1 MAALVVKPHAITQ
14 VRLTVGPPSHWRC
27 GRTLGSLMALS
38 CLALLPAL
46 GMGTWR
52 YGLDAARVVALAGAM
67 AVISEILLEML
78 AGREV
83 DVDNGTALFHGLL
96 LAMLLPAT
104 APWWLVAAGSFCTI
118 ALGRTVFGGFGSNP
132 FCPPLIGWAVC
143 EVSWPKYMDLD
154 LMLAH
159 WPTPDPLAQLKYLGT
174 GAIDHLPLTDLF
186 LGNQLGAI
194 GASQGIALLAGGLF
208 LIASRRLR
216 PHIPLAFLAG
226 VAAMAALFHWLD
238 PLTQAGP
245 LFHLCTGSVLLGA
258 FFLAPD
264 PGSSPSGH
272 RAMILYGFLAG
283 VLVLVIRQWGI
294 YPDGVPFAILLANLL
309 APLLDRV
316 RPKFFGG
323 RRHA

>member
-14 VRLTVGPPSHWRC
+14 IRLTVGPPSHWRC

-46 GMGTWR
+46 GMGVWR
-52 YGLDAARVVALAGAM
+52 YGLDAARVAALAGAV
-67 AVISEILLEML
+67 AVISEILLEKL

-104 APWWLVAAGSFCTI
+104 APWWLVVAGGFCTI

-159 WPTPDPLAQLKYLGT
+159 WPTPDPLAQLKYLG
-174 GAIDHLPLTDLF
+174 AAAVDHLPLADLF
-186 LGNQLGAI
+186 LGNQLGAL
-194 GASQGIALLAGGLF
+194 GAAQGAALLAGGLF
-208 LIASRRLR
+208 LIASGRLR
-216 PHIPLAFLAG
+216 PHIPLAFLTG
-226 VAAMAALFHWLD
+226 VAAMAAVFHGLD
-238 PLTQAGP
+238 PLAQAGP

-272 RAMILYGFLAG
+272 WAMLLYGFLAG

-294 YPDGVPFAILLANLL
+294 YPDGAPFAILLANLL
-309 APLLDRV
+309 APLLDRI

>member
-1 MAALVVKPHAITQ
+1 
-14 VRLTVGPPSHWRC
+14 
-27 GRTLGSLMALS
+27 
-38 CLALLPAL
+38 
-46 GMGTWR
+46 
-52 YGLDAARVVALAGAM
+52 
-67 AVISEILLEML
+67 
-78 AGREV
+78 
-83 DVDNGTALFHGLL
+83 
-96 LAMLLPAT
+96 
-104 APWWLVAAGSFCTI
+104 
-118 ALGRTVFGGFGSNP
+118 
-132 FCPPLIGWAVC
+132 
-143 EVSWPKYMDLD
+143 
-154 LMLAH
+154 
-159 WPTPDPLAQLKYLGT
+159 
-174 GAIDHLPLTDLF
+174 
-186 LGNQLGAI
+186 
-194 GASQGIALLAGGLF
+194 
-208 LIASRRLR
+208 
-216 PHIPLAFLAG
+216 
-226 VAAMAALFHWLD
+226 MAALFHWLD